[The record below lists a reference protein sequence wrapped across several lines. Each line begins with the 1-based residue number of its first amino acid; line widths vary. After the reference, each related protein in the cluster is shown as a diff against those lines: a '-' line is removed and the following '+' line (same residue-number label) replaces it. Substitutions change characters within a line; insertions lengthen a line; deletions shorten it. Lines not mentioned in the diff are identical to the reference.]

1 MKKKKVFEKAGR
13 KKKVKNN
20 VSEREVEMGFM
31 KILTMILYVYRVI

>member
-1 MKKKKVFEKAGR
+1 VKKKKVFEKAGR
-13 KKKVKNN
+13 IKKVKNN